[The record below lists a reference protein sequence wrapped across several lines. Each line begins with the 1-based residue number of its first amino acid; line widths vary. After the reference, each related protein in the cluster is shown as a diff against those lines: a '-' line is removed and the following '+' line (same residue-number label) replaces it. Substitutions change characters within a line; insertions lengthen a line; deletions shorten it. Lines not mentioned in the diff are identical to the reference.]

1 MSAAGDLLE
10 NVAFQAAACRLAGS
24 PLYGRL
30 LDVIGDDIRAGGTCA
45 TILATDHHPEPLAS
59 ALPLRFLGALH
70 RIVLEGR
77 APALAAHYPSAG
89 GLATED
95 PADDLLTAVRQHQDE
110 LIRRLGEPLQTNEVG
125 RSAVLVGG
133 YALVAREHGLPLRV
147 LEIGAS
153 AGLNLRFD
161 RYWYD
166 TGESTFGDPA
176 SPVRFTGLWEGRP
189 PDLNGPIEIA
199 ERRGCDP
206 HPVDATS
213 DEGRLALRSF
223 VWPDQLERL
232 ARLGA
237 ALDAAAGLPLLIDVG
252 DGPAWVEKQLAVP
265 RPGVT
270 TVVAHSIVIQYL
282 APTERRRLKAVMTA
296 AGSRATTDAPL
307 AWLRMEPAGE
317 RADLRLTT
325 WPGGGERVLATAGY
339 HGNPIAWCS

>member
-1 MSAAGDLLE
+1 MNEELI
-10 NVAFQAAACRLAGS
+10 NVVAFQADACRSAS
-24 PLYGRL
+24 PLYARL
-30 LDVIGDDIRAGGTCA
+30 LDVVCDDVRAGGTCA
-45 TILATDHHPEPLAS
+45 AVLAADQHPEPLAS

-70 RIVLEGR
+70 RIVLEGC

-89 GLATED
+89 GQVTDD
-95 PADDLLTAVRQHQDE
+95 PAQDLLDAVEAHHDE
-110 LIRRLGEPLQTNEVG
+110 LVRRLGEPLQTNEVG

-166 TGESTFGDPA
+166 TGESSFGDA
-176 SPVRFTGLWEGRP
+176 TSPVRFTSLWEGRP
-189 PDLNGPIEIA
+189 PDLSGPIHIV

-206 HPVDATS
+206 HPVDAGS
-213 DEGRLALRSF
+213 EEGRLALRSF

-232 ARLGA
+232 ARLDA
-237 ALDAAAGLPLLIDVG
+237 ALDAAADLPVVIDVG
-252 DGPAWVEKQLAVP
+252 DGPAWVEDQLAQA
-265 RPGVT
+265 RPGVA

-282 APTERRRLKAVMTA
+282 SPPERRRLKAVVTA
-296 AGSRATTDAPL
+296 AGSRATADAPL
-307 AWLRMEPAGE
+307 VWLRMEPAGE

-325 WPGGGERVLATAGY
+325 WPGGSEQVLATAGY